1 MALLLWLAPR
11 VAPLQAP
18 TQHDQAVTVLDRH
31 GVWLGTVLSRSQD
44 HTAVV
49 PLEAISADLIAAILT
64 AEDRRFYEHGG
75 VDSWAIVRAVG
86 QNLRSRRVV
95 SGASTITMQLARLL
109 DPAPRTLLTKVR
121 EAWQAWRLEAG
132 MTKAAILAAYLNRL
146 PMGGNIYGVEAGA
159 QIYFGTSAAQLTLAQ
174 ATYLAA
180 IPQNPQN
187 RTVWRNRQVYI
198 LEQMLAQELIEAD
211 AAYQALREPVQVL
224 PRQEGIVAAPHF
236 LMRLATAQPDVGL
249 IRSSLDAAVQA
260 YVSEQVRHTVR
271 QQAGADQAAALVID
285 NATAT
290 VIAYVGSP
298 DFAQDQTDAVQAL
311 RQPGST
317 LKPFLYGFALDQALI
332 EPRSVLAD
340 VPTHY
345 ALPDAR
351 VYSPVDFSERFRG
364 PVRVRLALANSL
376 NIPAVRLLEQVGV
389 PEFQAYLQQLG
400 FLNLD
405 QPPEFYGLGLALGG
419 GEVSVW
425 QLAQA
430 FRLIPTAGQWL
441 PLREYID
448 MSADREPIAI
458 GTPSTW
464 HLLADI
470 LSDPQAR
477 AEAFG
482 AESWLNLPFPV
493 AVKTGTS
500 SDFRDSWVV
509 GSSAHYTVAVWV
521 GNFDGRP
528 MRNAAGQG
536 LAAATNAAPLWHRIM
551 MYLEPDWDL
560 PPWPTP
566 AGYDWLPICA
576 GSGQRPQP
584 DCPVVVSEWVRD
596 RDQYQ
601 QEIDPTFRRVNGQLE
616 VTLPSAYSAWLG
628 RHDLSQL
635 RITSPQPAATYLY
648 RPGTQLVFHS
658 NQANPVTWYLN
669 GEPLG
674 TASSLTW
681 PLTPGV
687 WSLVASTEGQR
698 DQLTFEVVTDLP
710 DREPGFTLRTP

>member
-1 MALLLWLAPR
+1 MVLLLWLAPR
-11 VAPLQAP
+11 LAPRQAP
-18 TQHDQAVTVLDRH
+18 TQDDQAVTVLDRH

-49 PLEAISADLIAAILT
+49 PLEAIAPDFVTAILT
-64 AEDRRFYEHGG
+64 AEDRRFYAHGG
-75 VDSWAIVRAVG
+75 VDSWAVLRATA

-109 DPAPRTLLTKVR
+109 DPAPRTLPTKIQ

-132 MTKAAILAAYLNRL
+132 MSKEAILAAYLNRL
-146 PMGGNIYGVEAGA
+146 PMGGNIYGVEAA
-159 QIYFGTSAAQLTLAQ
+159 ARLYFGTSAAQLTLAQ
-174 ATYLAA
+174 AAYLAA

-187 RTVWRNRQVYI
+187 RSVWRTRQVYI
-198 LEQMLAQELIEAD
+198 LEQMLAQRLIEAE
-211 AAYQALREPVQVL
+211 AAYQAIREPVQVL
-224 PRQEGIVAAPHF
+224 PRQEGIMAAPHF
-236 LMRLATAQPDVGL
+236 LMRLAAGQPEAAL
-249 IRSSLDAAVQA
+249 IRSTLDATLQA
-260 YVSEQVRHTVR
+260 HVSEQVRASVR
-271 QQAGADQAAALVID
+271 NQAGGDQAAALVID

-290 VIAYVGSP
+290 VLAYVGSP
-298 DFAQDQTDAVQAL
+298 DFTEAQTDAVQAL

-317 LKPFLYGFALDQALI
+317 LKPFLYGFALDQGRI
-332 EPRSVLAD
+332 EPRSILAD

-345 ALPDAR
+345 ALPNAR

-389 PEFQAYLQQLG
+389 PEFQDYLQQLG
-400 FLNLD
+400 FTDLN

-419 GEVSVW
+419 GEVSLW

-441 PLREYID
+441 PLREH
-448 MSADREPIAI
+448 REALTVAPIAI
-458 GTPSTW
+458 GSLSTW

-482 AESWLNLPFPV
+482 AESWLNLPFV
-493 AVKTGTS
+493 AAVKTGTS
-500 SDFRDSWVV
+500 NDFRDNWVV
-509 GSSAHYTVAVWV
+509 GSSVNYTVAVWV

-528 MRNAAGQG
+528 MRNVAGEG
-536 LAAATNAAPLWHRIM
+536 SAAATNAAPLWHRIM
-551 MYLEPDWDL
+551 MQLEPDWDL

-566 AGYDWLPICA
+566 AGYEWLPICA
-576 GSGQRPQP
+576 GSGLRPQP

-596 RDQYQ
+596 FDAYTHV
-601 QEIDPTFRRVNGQLE
+601 IDPTFRRVNGHLE
-616 VTLPSAYSAWLG
+616 VNLPPEYDPWLN
-628 RHDLSQL
+628 RHDQTQL
-635 RITSPQPAATYLY
+635 RIVSPQPAATYLY
-648 RPGTQLVFHS
+648 APGAELILRS

-674 TASSLTW
+674 TASSLSW
-681 PLTPGV
+681 PLTPGAWV
-687 WSLVASTEGQR
+687 LEARTAEQQ
-698 DQLTFEVVTDLP
+698 DQLSFEVVTDLP
-710 DREPGFTLRTP
+710 AREPGFTLRTP